1 MNSRTVT
8 IVVVYLLAFLTG
20 VNFVVF
26 PALGTAFTDQ
36 SLFALTPSQFGNLFI
51 PQVICIILSC
61 LGAPFLVNKTGPK
74 IVLVAGLL
82 LMIIS
87 TGSLWLLHHF
97 IGVKSLLFPVLMI
110 LVAFTGTGFGLS
122 ITTLNPLAASLFEDK
137 RSSAILILQF
147 LVGLGTSTSPLMINL
162 VGGVKN
168 WMYLPGSIFVVVVIA
183 FAAFLFLKLE
193 KGSFFE
199 LPNHFKTPGKL
210 WIFFIAIVLYG
221 CIEGTF
227 GSFGGIILKNQGLDN
242 NKASLG
248 LSLFWGGI
256 ALNRLLFGIFS
267 KRFDLSYVF
276 LTSPLW
282 VAGFLFIMLI
292 DPNINILL
300 FLMFFIGFFMGSIFP
315 GSIGWG
321 TVEFPTLSVLVSGF
335 MMAANQIGTGVVTN
349 VLGSFS
355 NDTSIILEFLIFFM
369 LIICVL
375 LFYLKRNSKIKEA
388 F

>member
-1 MNSRTVT
+1 MNSKTVT

-36 SLFALTPSQFGNLFI
+36 SLFGLTSSQFGNLFI
-51 PQVICIILSC
+51 PQVICIIISC
-61 LGAPFLVNKTGPK
+61 LGAPFLVNKIGPK
-74 IVLVAGLL
+74 IVLICGLL

-87 TGSLWLLHHF
+87 TGSLWILHYF
-97 IGVKSLLFPVLMI
+97 MNEKSILFPVLMI

-147 LVGLGTSTSPLMINL
+147 LVGLGTSTSPLMMNFIGDVN
-162 VGGVKN
+162 N
-168 WMYLPGSIFVVVVIA
+168 WMYVPGSIFIVVAIA
-183 FAAFLFLKLE
+183 FVAFLFLKLE
-193 KGSFFE
+193 KGTFFE
-199 LPNHFKTPGKL
+199 LPGHFKIPTKL
-210 WIFFIAIVLYG
+210 WFFFITIILYG
-221 CIEGTF
+221 FIEGTF
-227 GSFGGIILKNQGLDN
+227 GSFGGIILKTQGLDN
-242 NKASLG
+242 SKASLG

-267 KRFDLSYVF
+267 KKFNLSYIF
-276 LTSPLW
+276 LTAPLC
-282 VAGFLFIMLI
+282 VAGLIFIMLI
-292 DPNINILL
+292 DHNVKILL
-300 FLMFFIGFFMGSIFP
+300 LLMFFIGFFMGSIFP

-321 TVEFPTLSVLVSGF
+321 TVEFPMLSVLVSGF
-335 MMAANQIGTGVVTN
+335 LMAANQIGTGIVTN
-349 VLGSFS
+349 VLGNFS
-355 NDTSIILEFLIFFM
+355 NDTSLILKFLTFFM